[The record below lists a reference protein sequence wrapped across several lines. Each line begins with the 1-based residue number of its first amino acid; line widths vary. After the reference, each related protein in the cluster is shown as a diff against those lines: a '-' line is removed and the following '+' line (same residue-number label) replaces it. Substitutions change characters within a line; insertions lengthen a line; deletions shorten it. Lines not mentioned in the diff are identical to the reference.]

1 MQAQIYSFFAI
12 FAYIRAYNISNNRK
26 NMSYI
31 IILASIV
38 GLILL
43 ISRLKI
49 DAFISFIIVSLAAG
63 VALGIPLHEVPAV
76 VNRGVGSIMEGLT
89 LIIIFGAM
97 LGKLVAES
105 GAAGRIASVMV
116 GAFGTKRIQWG
127 LMLTG
132 FAVGIPLFYNIG
144 FVLLVPIIFSVAFR
158 YKFPPVYIGLP
169 MLASLSVAHGFLPP
183 HPSPVALVAQFGA
196 NMGLTLIYGLIVAIP
211 AIVVAGPIFSQTLK
225 RIQSGPVA
233 LFSADEAES
242 KAPRPQPGT
251 LNSFL
256 SATLPVFLLILFALP
271 EQLGGGLPPAASEL
285 AAFAGSPTVVMLLAI
300 LIAAYTLG
308 LRQGR
313 TMKQVMDIFAEAVR
327 EIAGILLIIA
337 GSGVFKQVM
346 EHSGVS
352 HQLADLLSQLP
363 IHPLV
368 LGWMMAAVIRA
379 LIGSATVAAL
389 TAASVLI
396 PLVGESGA
404 DPNLMVLAVG
414 AGSLMFSHVNDSG
427 FWMFKEYFNISLAD
441 TLRSWSMME
450 IIVSVVGIGGVMA
463 LNLILH

>member
-1 MQAQIYSFFAI
+1 MSFVV
-12 FAYIRAYNISNNRK
+12 
-26 NMSYI
+26 I
-31 IILASIV
+31 IASII

-43 ISRLKI
+43 ISYFKV
-49 DAFISFIIVSLAAG
+49 DAFISFIIISLIAG
-63 VALGIPLHEVPAV
+63 IALGIPIADVPATI
-76 VNRGVGSIMEGLT
+76 NRGVGHIMESLT

-116 GAFGTKRIQWG
+116 GAFGTKHIQWG

-144 FVLLVPIIFSVAFR
+144 FVLLVPIIFSVAFQ

-196 NMGLTLIYGLIVAIP
+196 NIGLTLIYGLLIAIP
-211 AIVVAGPIFSQTLK
+211 AIVIAGPIFSQTLK
-225 RIQSGPVA
+225 QIQSGPIT
-233 LFSADEAES
+233 LFSAQEPTE
-242 KAPRPQPGT
+242 PRNTPST
-251 LNSFL
+251 WNSFL
-256 SATLPVFLLILFALP
+256 SATLPVFLLILFTLP
-271 EQLGGGLPPAASEL
+271 EYVTDSLSVEWHSRL
-285 AAFAGSPTVVMLLAI
+285 AFIGSPTVVMLIAI
-300 LIAAYTLG
+300 LIATYTLG
-308 LRQGR
+308 IRQGR
-313 TMKQVMDIFAEAVR
+313 TMKEVMGIYAEAVK

-346 EHSGVS
+346 EQSGVS
-352 HQLADLLSQLP
+352 LQLAELLRQLP

-368 LGWMMAAVIRA
+368 LGWMMAAIIRG

-389 TAASVLI
+389 TTASVLI
-396 PLVGESGA
+396 PLVGETGV
-404 DPNLMVLAVG
+404 DPNLMVLAIG

-427 FWMFKEYFNISLAD
+427 FWMFKEYFNISLKD
-441 TLRSWSMME
+441 TLRSWSLME
-450 IIVSVVGIGGVMA
+450 IIVSIVGICGVML
-463 LNLILH
+463 LNGILNS

>member
-1 MQAQIYSFFAI
+1 MSFVV
-12 FAYIRAYNISNNRK
+12 
-26 NMSYI
+26 I
-31 IILASIV
+31 IASII

-43 ISRLKI
+43 ISYLKM
-49 DAFISFIIVSLAAG
+49 DAFISFIIVSLIAG
-63 VALGIPLHEVPAV
+63 IALGIPIAEVPATI
-76 VNRGVGSIMEGLT
+76 NRGVGNIMESLT

-116 GAFGTKRIQWG
+116 GAFGTKHIQWG

-144 FVLLVPIIFSVAFR
+144 FVLLVPIIFSVAFQ

-196 NMGLTLIYGLIVAIP
+196 NMGLTLIYGLLIAIP
-211 AIVVAGPIFSQTLK
+211 AIIIAGPIFSQTLK
-225 RIQSGPVA
+225 KIQSGPIT
-233 LFSADEAES
+233 LFSAQEKSELTQTPS
-242 KAPRPQPGT
+242 T
-251 LNSFL
+251 WNSFL
-256 SATLPVFLLILFALP
+256 SATLPVFLLILFTLP
-271 EQLGGGLPPAASEL
+271 EYVSDSLSAEWRDRL
-285 AAFAGSPTVVMLLAI
+285 AFIGSPTVVMLMAI
-300 LIAAYTLG
+300 LIATYTLG
-308 LRQGR
+308 IRQGR
-313 TMKQVMDIFAEAVR
+313 TMKEVMGIYADAVK

-346 EHSGVS
+346 EQSGVS
-352 HQLADLLSQLP
+352 LQLAELLRQLP

-368 LGWMMAAVIRA
+368 LGWMMAAIIRG

-396 PLVGESGA
+396 PLVSETGVN
-404 DPNLMVLAVG
+404 PNLMVLAIG

-427 FWMFKEYFNISLAD
+427 FWMFKEYFNISLKD
-441 TLRSWSMME
+441 TLRSWSLME
-450 IIVSVVGIGGVMA
+450 IIVSIVGICGVML
-463 LNLILH
+463 LNQIIGA

>member
-43 ISRLKI
+43 ISRLKV

-116 GAFGTKRIQWG
+116 GAFGTKHIQWG

-233 LFSADEAES
+233 LFSADEAE
-242 KAPRPQPGT
+242 APRPQPGT

-271 EQLGGGLPPAASEL
+271 EQLGGGLPPAWSEL

-389 TAASVLI
+389 TAASVLV

-427 FWMFKEYFNISLAD
+427 FWMFKEYFNISLSD